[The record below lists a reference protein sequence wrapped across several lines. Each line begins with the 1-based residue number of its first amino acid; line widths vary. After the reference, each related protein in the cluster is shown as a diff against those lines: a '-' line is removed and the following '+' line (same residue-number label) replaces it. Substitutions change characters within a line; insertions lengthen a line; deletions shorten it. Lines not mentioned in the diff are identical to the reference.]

1 MPNFSLKQSLL
12 LGCFYLLIL
21 TGTCFA
27 QTFDVLVYGGT
38 VSGIAAALNAAERG
52 HSVAL
57 VEPTARIGGLVTGGL
72 SYTDFRSLEALGGT
86 FLDYTHRVEQY
97 YRDKYGADSPQV
109 KDCYFGT
116 LAEPHVSLLVL
127 QQMLAE
133 QPRIKIFLN
142 HRLASVALGN
152 PRDGNIVIRAARF
165 HAQQQPV
172 ELSAHVFIDATY
184 EGDLAAFAGA
194 PYRVGRESTREYG
207 ERLAGVL
214 YFDGGKILPGSTGE
228 GDSRVQ
234 CYNFRVPMTSRPELR
249 VLIDK
254 PANYRREA
262 YTKLL
267 PLFRSGQLPR
277 VFTEKHDG
285 VLRIQS
291 IANGKADIN
300 DIKGTPVRFAL
311 PGENYDYPDG
321 DEATRQR
328 IIARHRDYTLGLFYF
343 LQNDAEMPEGLRNE
357 AREWGL
363 CKDEFTE
370 NGNFP
375 TQLYIREA
383 RRILGE
389 YVFTEH
395 DALMA
400 AGSVRA
406 PLHTDSI
413 AIGDYVLNCHG
424 EQPPGLLHP
433 AIAEG
438 DFAYQ
443 TVPFQIPY
451 GVIVPRRMANLLV
464 TVAVSASHI
473 GYSALRLE
481 PTYTAMGQAAG
492 LAAHVA
498 LKAKVSVNKVSVEEI
513 QNLLHD
519 RGAMTI
525 YFSDVPPT
533 SPHFKAAQY
542 FGTRGFFH
550 HITDPRT
557 ITWQTPKLRFGLQY
571 SVAMPHHE
579 AQLDQTLDEALRSR
593 WQKLMPLPDATK
605 PQSRREW
612 ITMAYQVRRSGPK

>member
-1 MPNFSLKQSLL
+1 MKSFLFSFLL
-12 LGCFYLLIL
+12 LVASAIQSN
-21 TGTCFA
+21 A
-27 QTFDVLVYGGT
+27 QQHDVLVYGGT

-57 VEPTARIGGLVTGGL
+57 VEPTARIGGLLTGGL
-72 SYTDFRSLEALGGT
+72 SYTDFRSQEALGGT
-86 FLDYTHRVEQY
+86 FRDYARRVEQY
-97 YRDKYGADSPQV
+97 YRDKYGADSQQV
-109 KDCYFGT
+109 KDCFFGT

-127 QQMLAE
+127 QKMLAE
-133 QPRIKIFLN
+133 QPRVKLFLN
-142 HRLASVALGN
+142 HRLVNVALGN
-152 PRDGNIVIRAARF
+152 PREGRIVIRSARF
-165 HAQQQPV
+165 QTQPQTI
-172 ELSAHVFIDATY
+172 ELTARVFIDATY

-228 GDSRVQ
+228 GDDRVQ
-234 CYNFRVPMTSRPELR
+234 CYNFRVTMTKRPELR

-254 PANYRREA
+254 PANYNREE

-267 PLFRSGQLPR
+267 RLFKSGRLPR

-291 IANGKADIN
+291 ITNGKADIN
-300 DIKGTPVRFAL
+300 DIKGTPVRFSL
-311 PGENYDYPDG
+311 PGENYEYPDG

-343 LQNDAEMPEGLRNE
+343 LQNDAEMPEALRNE

-363 CKDEFTE
+363 CKDEFIE

-406 PLHTDSI
+406 PLHKDSI

-438 DFAYQ
+438 DYAYQ

-451 GVIVPRRMANLLV
+451 GVIVPQRMANLLV
-464 TVAVSASHI
+464 TVAVSASHV

-498 LKAKVSVNKVSVEEI
+498 LKAGVNVNKVSVAEV
-513 QNLLHD
+513 QNLLHERD
-519 RGAMTI
+519 AMTV
-525 YFSDVPPT
+525 YFSDVPPA
-533 SPHFKAAQY
+533 SLYFKAAQY

-550 HITDPRT
+550 QIIDPRT

-579 AQLDQTLDEALRSR
+579 AALDKLMDQGLATQWLSLFSQQGSLRAGENLKAGALRR
-593 WQKLMPLPDATK
+593 GDFLQQLYRL
-605 PQSRREW
+605 RE
-612 ITMAYQVRRSGPK
+612 